1 VTEADGC
8 PSPLRQRRRSQQK
21 LRGGGRRNISS
32 RSRVGIRS
40 LHKPFREKKMI
51 RRSRI
56 APLLLLPFLLAGCSS
71 AETKLEP
78 IAGKLQEA
86 VNRCRADVVERG
98 SKYEESTHCRSL
110 GAIARQYMEAGG
122 FTDKTSC
129 SADRIAESARA
140 RAWMTLAVSK
150 TGDRNLAVW

>member
-1 VTEADGC
+1 MT
-8 PSPLRQRRRSQQK
+8 RR
-21 LRGGGRRNISS
+21 
-32 RSRVGIRS
+32 
-40 LHKPFREKKMI
+40 
-51 RRSRI
+51 RI
-56 APLLLLPFLLAGCSS
+56 APLLLLPVLLAGCSS

-86 VNRCRADVVERG
+86 VNRCRADVLERG
-98 SKYEESTHCRSL
+98 TKYEDSTHCRSL
-110 GAIARQYMEAGG
+110 GEIAKQYVQAGG

-129 SADRIAESARA
+129 APDRIAETARA